1 MGDRDIYRVF
11 EQVKPTRSQEEAML
25 ERLFLEERKGRPMKL
40 MKKTIAVLAAAALL
54 LTTCAFAAVTGL
66 GRQVLDYF
74 GVRQEDEALFSQEWE
89 PVGLSHTFQNGWTVD
104 VNQMYTGLY
113 SAAILVDVTAPEGV
127 VLDGDNYSLK
137 YWWEETGDPWP
148 LRMGGGRPDYLPDGN
163 SADGKVSF
171 LITAVCLEDPAS
183 LLGLETKFYPYR
195 LTEYSEGVEE
205 TFDFVG
211 GHWTTDLTITLSEQ
225 ASGFVQPVRF
235 YGIQSQ
241 ISYPQNPFVNAAAVH
256 MRMLFFCGLWITLF
270 CMVHS
275 FGRFMLKKKLQRL
288 QASILF
294 QPDGAHASSVVIC
307 RIHILRPAFLRRA
320 VHVAGSS
327 PHNRQTIQEMKAS
340 VLFYRIGAYRAS
352 LRPFIIVQF
361 VHGIQS
367 ASVRRECEPG
377 SVLRLRQTLPFKQFP
392 SHFIEFIVCNS
403 VSIPMVNGSV
413 SCKYGHIIASNI

>member
-1 MGDRDIYRVF
+1 MEDRDIYRVF

-25 ERLFLEERKGRPMKL
+25 ERLFSEERKGRPMKL

-54 LTTCAFAAVTGL
+54 LMTCAFAVVTGL
-66 GRQVLDYF
+66 GRQVFDYF

-171 LITAVCLEDPAS
+171 LITADCHEDPAS

-195 LTEYSEGVEE
+195 LTEYDYSEGVEE

-225 ASGFVQPVRF
+225 ASGFVQSVGQPLTVEGEEVLLDSVYLSPIAVFYSVRSSRDDPLCDSIWEVLISSSAASPVLTTQSGETVLMAEQV
-235 YGIQSQ
+235 YGR
-241 ISYPQNPFVNAAAVH
+241 AAGEPEN
-256 MRMLFFCGLWITLF
+256 GLPGYTSVRVGERPERVFDPAEI
-270 CMVHS
+270 
-275 FGRFMLKKKLQRL
+275 
-288 QASILF
+288 ASITIFGQTFPL
-294 QPDGAHASSVVIC
+294 DGLVPVES
-307 RIHILRPAFLRRA
+307 
-320 VHVAGSS
+320 
-327 PHNRQTIQEMKAS
+327 
-340 VLFYRIGAYRAS
+340 
-352 LRPFIIVQF
+352 
-361 VHGIQS
+361 
-367 ASVRRECEPG
+367 
-377 SVLRLRQTLPFKQFP
+377 
-392 SHFIEFIVCNS
+392 
-403 VSIPMVNGSV
+403 
-413 SCKYGHIIASNI
+413 